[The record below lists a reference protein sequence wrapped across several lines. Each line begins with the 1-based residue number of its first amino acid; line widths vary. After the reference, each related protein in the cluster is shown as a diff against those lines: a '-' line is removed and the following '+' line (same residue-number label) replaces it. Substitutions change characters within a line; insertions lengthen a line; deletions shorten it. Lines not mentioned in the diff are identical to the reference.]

1 MEPNSDPFAS
11 LSPKNSSRD
20 ERSKPTQSKPQA
32 PVASEPPVARPQTMT
47 MTADD
52 VGVVVDRVA
61 KASLAPLIERVR
73 LSTESKLGAL
83 AKKVEEMERRQREI
97 GEDVAALR
105 QLLQAKAGGG
115 GAPAPGR
122 GPEWRDAQVRARAG
136 SHRGPRLPAP
146 RSARSRIPAS
156 MLTLP

>member
-1 MEPNSDPFAS
+1 
-11 LSPKNSSRD
+11 
-20 ERSKPTQSKPQA
+20 
-32 PVASEPPVARPQTMT
+32 
-47 MTADD
+47 MTAED

-115 GAPAPGR
+115 GAPN
-122 GPEWRDAQVRARAG
+122 G
-136 SHRGPRLPAP
+136 SLPRRLILP
-146 RSARSRIPAS
+146 RCLIPAGRIS
-156 MLTLP
+156 NIAG